1 MNVTAILREAA
12 PFMGAGALA
21 AIVYLL
27 TQRIAF
33 LRGRAGKR
41 VASLTGLEREEAYV
55 AFGSQAHKLRL
66 AFGRF
71 GVQVRPGGEAF
82 VLNTARAAAAAG
94 LFVVLRLLGMPLAT
108 SLIGLLAGVILV
120 NGLVAGAWA
129 KVQKDIEREI
139 PMFLTGLSST
149 VQVTPSVLQAV
160 EDEAH
165 VLQDGSPLQT
175 WLLKEFLP
183 RCQREGQEALAE
195 LIPQAFGLS
204 PSLGIVVFLIGRLWQ
219 TGGAEWQKAFE
230 TATNNIEGVL
240 DARILGQ
247 SIGTTAKGSVR
258 LIAAITLF
266 IIFVMV
272 RTEALQR
279 TIQMPLVQIAYALII
294 LAMLYGLQFM
304 DKMIDEA
311 F

>member
-1 MNVTAILREAA
+1 MTGTDVLRAFM
-12 PFMGAGALA
+12 PFVGAGALA
-21 AIVYLL
+21 AAVYFVL
-27 TQRIAF
+27 QRVSF
-33 LRGRAGKR
+33 LRTRAGKR
-41 VASLTGLEREEAYV
+41 VASLTGMERDDEYT
-55 AFGSQAHKLRL
+55 AFGSQTHKLRL

-71 GVQVRPGGEAF
+71 GVRVRPGSERF
-82 VLNTARAAAAAG
+82 VLNAARAAAAFG
-94 LFVVLRLLGMPLAT
+94 LFLALRLLGMPPAA
-108 SLIGLLAGVILV
+108 SLIGLAAGVLLV
-120 NGLVAGAWA
+120 NGMVGGAWA
-129 KVQKDIEREI
+129 KVQKEIEREI

-165 VLQDGSPLQT
+165 VLQAGSPLQT

-183 RCQREGQEALAE
+183 RCQREGQEALNE
-195 LIPQAFGLS
+195 LIPQAFALS
-204 PSLGIVVFLIGRLWQ
+204 SSLGIVVFLIGRLWQ
-219 TGGAEWQKAFE
+219 TGGQEWQKAFE
-230 TATNNIEGVL
+230 TATDNIEGVL

-279 TIQMPLVQIAYALII
+279 TIQLPLVQAAYALIV